1 MTDTEVRTGP
11 APRPA
16 WQQCP
21 SCGDL
26 VYGPR
31 LARNLQVCPGC
42 GYHHRLTGQER
53 IGQLFD
59 PGCFEPLPG
68 TGAPADLLGFTDTMS
83 YPDRLAGAQEATGL
97 AEAVLSGHGRIS
109 GRPAVAAVMDFW
121 TSSFRPAARS
131 PGWTPRVRRL
141 PASPALR
148 FAAGQGHRLG
158 AGPGPGPG
166 PHGARAGR
174 VPDQRPRG
182 AHHHR
187 VPGRGSGRP
196 RVPRRPARHGYR
208 DPAHRPGGRLAGA
221 GAVGA
226 AAG

>member
-109 GRPAVAAVMDFW
+109 GRPAVAAVMDFR
-121 TSSFRPAARS
+121 FMGS
-131 PGWTPRVRRL
+131 PGRPRTP
-141 PASPALR
+141 
-148 FAAGQGHRLG
+148 GHR
-158 AGPGPGPG
+158 AGTAQARG
-166 PHGARAGR
+166 HRRCRARAGGR
-174 VPDQRPRG
+174 RARG
-182 AHHHR
+182 
-187 VPGRGSGRP
+187 PGAGL
-196 RVPRRPARHGYR
+196 RPA
-208 DPAHRPGGRLAGA
+208 PGGDYGSP
-221 GAVGA
+221 A
-226 AAG
+226 AADAAPAGGADRGPPGPVP

>member
-26 VYGPR
+26 VDGPR
-31 LARNLQVCPGC
+31 LARNLQACPGC

-109 GRPAVAAVMDFW
+109 GRPAVAAVMDF
-121 TSSFRPAARS
+121 
-131 PGWTPRVRRL
+131 
-141 PASPALR
+141 R
-148 FAAGQGHRLG
+148 FMG
-158 AGPGPGPG
+158 
-166 PHGARAGR
+166 
-174 VPDQRPRG
+174 
-182 AHHHR
+182 
-187 VPGRGSGRP
+187 GS
-196 RVPRRPARHGYR
+196 
-208 DPAHRPGGRLAGA
+208 L
-221 GAVGA
+221 GA
-226 AAG
+226 AAGELITRAAEEALRRRWPLLLVTASGGARMQEGILSLMQMAKTSQAIARLREAGVLSVSLLTDPTSAGSPRRSPPTPTS